1 MVWLDLIGDYKQG
14 DRRSPLQE
22 MLANREG
29 IKMPNAN
36 STYDM
41 LLKLVKTRMS
51 VRKFKPDPIPEDT
64 IDKILEV
71 ARWAMSGANSQPWEF
86 IVVTDPKIKKEL
98 RDAYSEY
105 NTDLIFW
112 MEQQREYNLRH
123 PSYQVKNDPHESLRF
138 NKAKANWHQA
148 PAVIVVL
155 GDGRR
160 QWGTVMGAHTFG
172 RDQSH
177 LTDGLANACFLL
189 HLAIAS
195 LGLTSEWVSIHIEEP
210 HKRILGV
217 PDLLEAL
224 PDHSYRLSRR
234 VRRGEGVRRPLDDI
248 VHRER
253 YDMSKYMSN
262 EDVIEVSL
270 FSARSDGADS
280 RRGVGREKM
289 IQAVFATPMTETGR
303 GKE

>member
-1 MVWLDLIGDYKQG
+1 M
-14 DRRSPLQE
+14 SNNP
-22 MLANREG
+22 
-29 IKMPNAN
+29 
-36 STYDM
+36 TYDV
-41 LLKLVKTRMS
+41 LLDLVKTRMS
-51 VRKFKPDPIPEDT
+51 VRKFRPDPIPEDT
-64 IDKILEV
+64 LSKILEV

-86 IVVTDPKIKKEL
+86 IVVTDPVIKKQL

-105 NTDLIFW
+105 NTDFIFW
-112 MEQQREYNLRH
+112 MEQQREYDLRH

-138 NKAKANWHQA
+138 NKTKANWHQA

-177 LTDGLANACFLL
+177 
-189 HLAIAS
+189 
-195 LGLTSEWVSIHIEEP
+195 TSEWVSIHIEEP

-217 PDLLEAL
+217 PDLLKL
-224 PDHSYRLSRR
+224 YLIIPIGYPDVPAR
-234 VRRGEGVRRPLDDI
+234 EGVRRPLEDI

-262 EDVIEVSL
+262 EDVVKYLYSL
-270 FSARSDGADS
+270 REATVPLHSAS
-280 RRGVGREKM
+280 RAVKVDEKN
-289 IQAVFATPMTETGR
+289 
-303 GKE
+303 

>member
-1 MVWLDLIGDYKQG
+1 
-14 DRRSPLQE
+14 
-22 MLANREG
+22 
-29 IKMPNAN
+29 MPNAN
-36 STYDM
+36 ETYDM
-41 LLKLVKTRMS
+41 LLRLVKTRHS

-64 IDKILEV
+64 IEKILEV

-112 MEQQREYNLRH
+112 MEQQREYSLRH

-210 HKRILGV
+210 HKRILNV
-217 PDLLEAL
+217 PDLLKL
-224 PDHSYRLSRR
+224 YLIIPIGYPDVSSR
-234 VRRGEGVRRPLDDI
+234 GDGVRRPLQDM

-262 EDVIEVSL
+262 EDVIKYLYSL
-270 FSARSDGADS
+270 REATVPVHSASRAVVAD
-280 RRGVGREKM
+280 EK
-289 IQAVFATPMTETGR
+289 Q
-303 GKE
+303 K

>member
-1 MVWLDLIGDYKQG
+1 M
-14 DRRSPLQE
+14 S
-22 MLANREG
+22 A
-29 IKMPNAN
+29 A

-41 LLKLVKTRMS
+41 LLRLVKTRMS
-51 VRKFKPDPIPEDT
+51 VRKFRPDPVPERALE
-64 IDKILEV
+64 KILEV

-86 IVVTDPKIKKEL
+86 IVVTDPAIKKQL

-105 NTDLIFW
+105 NTDFIFW
-112 MEQQREYNLRH
+112 MEQQREHNLRH
-123 PSYQVKNDPHESLRF
+123 PSYQVKDDAHESLRF
-138 NKAKANWHQA
+138 NKAKANWHHA
-148 PAVIVVL
+148 PALIVVL

-177 LTDGLANACFLL
+177 LTDGLANACFLI
-189 HLAIAS
+189 HLAAAS

-217 PDLLEAL
+217 PDLLKL
-224 PDHSYRLSRR
+224 YLIIPIGYPDVPAR
-234 VRRGEGVRRPLDDI
+234 EGVRRPLEEI

-262 EDVIEVSL
+262 ERIIEYLHSLREATVSGY
-270 FSARSDGADS
+270 AAS
-280 RRGVGREKM
+280 R
-289 IQAVFATPMTETGR
+289 ATAAEET
-303 GKE
+303 K

>member
-1 MVWLDLIGDYKQG
+1 MTVDQ
-14 DRRSPLQE
+14 S
-22 MLANREG
+22 M
-29 IKMPNAN
+29 
-36 STYDM
+36 YDM
-41 LLKLVKTRMS
+41 LLKLVKTRQS
-51 VRKFKPDPIPEDT
+51 VRKFRPDPIPNDT
-64 IDKILEV
+64 INKILEV

-86 IVVTDPKIKKEL
+86 VVVTDGEIKKQL

-105 NTDLIFW
+105 NTDFIFW
-112 MEQQREYNLRH
+112 MEQQREYDLRH
-123 PSYQVKNDPHESLRF
+123 PSYQVQNDPHESLRF

-177 LTDGLANACFLL
+177 LTDSLANASFLI
-189 HLAIAS
+189 HLAVTS

-217 PDLLEAL
+217 PDLLKL
-224 PDHSYRLSRR
+224 YLIIPIGYPDVPAH
-234 VRRGEGVRRPLDDI
+234 EGVRRPLEDF

-253 YDMSKYMSN
+253 YDMTKYMSN
-262 EDVIEVSL
+262 EEVVKYLYALREGTLSGY
-270 FSARSDGADS
+270 SASRAVRSED
-280 RRGVGREKM
+280 K
-289 IQAVFATPMTETGR
+289 
-303 GKE
+303 K

>member
-1 MVWLDLIGDYKQG
+1 M
-14 DRRSPLQE
+14 
-22 MLANREG
+22 AG
-29 IKMPNAN
+29 INE
-36 STYDM
+36 TYDM
-41 LLKLVKTRMS
+41 LLKLVKTRTS
-51 VRKFKPDPIPEDT
+51 VRKFRSDPIPDDT

-86 IVVTDPKIKKEL
+86 IVVKDADTKRQL
-98 RDAYSEY
+98 RDAYSGY
-105 NTDLIFW
+105 NTDFIFW
-112 MEQQREYNLRH
+112 MEQQREYKLRH
-123 PSYQVKNDPHESLRF
+123 PSYQVKGDPQESLRF

-177 LTDGLANACFLL
+177 LTDGLANASFLI

-195 LGLTSEWVSIHIEEP
+195 LGLTSEWVSIHIQEP
-210 HKRILGV
+210 YKRILGI
-217 PDLLEAL
+217 PDLLMVYL
-224 PDHSYRLSRR
+224 IIPIGYPDVPPR
-234 VRRGEGVRRPLDDI
+234 EGVRRPLHEI

-262 EDVIEVSL
+262 EDVVRYLYSL
-270 FSARSDGADS
+270 REATVPGHSSS
-280 RRGVGREKM
+280 RGVTIDEQK
-289 IQAVFATPMTETGR
+289 
-303 GKE
+303 